1 MDGSPRG
8 GDIYDVCVTNI
19 GGMDGTR
26 PVEKGATLSA
36 AQAHVGTWFVIGCI
50 NVVTILLG
58 TSGKLSSR
66 TLLAAFDL
74 GHLTAIAIAGYLVLS
89 LWKRLKGIGV
99 LAILVMLSAAVGF
112 AWLAPDLRN
121 FAERLQQPSLW
132 RAFGIAAAMTVPLS
146 AVIGHACARP
156 RLRWAV
162 VAISAVA
169 AALNHHVLLAD
180 YRGIHLLIT
189 WLAAT
194 GATTALVGAEVPEQL
209 ARRIKAL
216 TVGRRPIVAGVPL
229 LSLSAASLL
238 VLPPSHVLLQ
248 AFRAEGSVLFPFL
261 IGLHGEDSDVPDLNP
276 TSTLRIASAFLE
288 PRDQLPPIPASKP
301 RLAPQRPIV
310 ILISMDAFR
319 ADLLQNERWRRKLPH
334 ISQLAENAVHFSQAR
349 SPSSTTRNS
358 LGQLFSSKYSAQL
371 HWSVAKGLGPNL
383 TEDTTPRL
391 SNLLGEADFTTVFL
405 STYPSLTAKHAI
417 VGNYEHEQHITSTR
431 EQQRFP
437 LSESVVDAALEQL
450 QKHAHGRTFLYMHW
464 LDAHDPYDAAGTHG
478 TTFARY
484 LREIQL
490 CDRSM
495 GRLIDELKKRD
506 LWART
511 VLVVT
516 ADHGEALG
524 EHGIPH
530 HGQGLYDVLVRV
542 PLIVRVPGVAPR
554 RVSVPVTTLDIAPTV
569 LDLLGLP
576 TPGEY
581 MGQSLVGFLRG
592 EAPRL
597 DRPIAFDETRMRM
610 RGLLLGPYKIIDDKK
625 KHVVE
630 IYDLVKDPQETQN
643 LYGGMAGDQDQQL
656 LALTRTFFAKRDVK
670 AVAAAED

>member
-1 MDGSPRG
+1 
-8 GDIYDVCVTNI
+8 
-19 GGMDGTR
+19 MDGTR
-26 PVEKGATLSA
+26 AVEKGATLSA
-36 AQAHVGTWFVIGCI
+36 AQAHVGTWLVIGCI

-58 TSGKLSSR
+58 ASGKLSSR

-74 GHLTAIAIAGYLVLS
+74 GHITAIVIAGYLVLS
-89 LWKRLKGIGV
+89 LWARIKGIGV

-121 FAERLQQPSLW
+121 FAERLGQPSLW
-132 RAFGIAAAMTVPLS
+132 RVLGVAAAMAVPLS
-146 AVIGHACARP
+146 ALMGHACARP
-156 RLRWAV
+156 RLRWF
-162 VAISAVA
+162 VAGFSAVA

-180 YRGIHLLIT
+180 YRGIHLLII

-194 GATTALVGAEVPEQL
+194 GATAALMGAEVPERL
-209 ARRIKAL
+209 VRRLQTL
-216 TVGRRPIVAGVPL
+216 TAGRRPIIAGVL
-229 LSLSAASLL
+229 LFSLSAASLL

-261 IGLHGEDSDVPDLNP
+261 VGLHGEDSDVPDLNP

-288 PRDQLPPIPASKP
+288 PRDKRPPIPASKP

-310 ILISMDAFR
+310 ILISIDAFR
-319 ADLLQNERWRRKLPH
+319 ADLLQNERWRHRLPRL
-334 ISQLAENAVHFSQAR
+334 SQLADSAVHFSQAR

-371 HWSVAKGLGPNL
+371 HWSVEKGLGPNL
-383 TEDTTPRL
+383 SKDTTPRL
-391 SNLLGEADFTTVFL
+391 SNLLGEAEFTTVFL

-417 VGNYEHEQHITSTR
+417 VGNYEHEQRITSKR

-437 LSESVVDAALEQL
+437 LSDSVVDAALEQL
-450 QKHAHGRTFLYMHW
+450 QKHAHGSTFLYMHW
-464 LDAHDPYDAAGTHG
+464 LDAHDPYDAAGTQG
-478 TTFARY
+478 TIFARY

-490 CDRSM
+490 CDRSV
-495 GRLIDELKKRD
+495 GRLIDELKQRD
-506 LWART
+506 LWDRT

-542 PLIVRVPGVAPR
+542 PLIVSVPGVAPR
-554 RVSVPVTTLDIAPTV
+554 RVSVPVTTLDIAPTL
-569 LDLLGLP
+569 LDLLHLP

-592 EAPRL
+592 ETPKL
-597 DRPIAFDETRMRM
+597 DRPIALDETRMRM

-630 IYDLVKDPQETQN
+630 IYDLVKDPRETHN
-643 LYGGMAGDQDQQL
+643 LYGSMTAGQDQQL